1 MKIVLR
7 ERKVPWGQRHAMR
20 VALSTDCI
28 LNVIYFGSN
37 GFRKTPLGFSFVRV
51 QILRLCN
58 VVGRGKMG
66 SWVVGR
72 YKGG

>member
-1 MKIVLR
+1 M
-7 ERKVPWGQRHAMR
+7 GAHAAAYRHAMP

-51 QILRLCN
+51 QTS
-58 VVGRGKMG
+58 VSVWGGTGKVGRN
-66 SWVVGR
+66 R
-72 YKGG
+72 